1 MQFESEAPM
10 LLFDLFRNDH
20 DLVEIKAGKEV
31 MREGDP
37 GDVMYVLMAGEA
49 EITAGG
55 LSVEVARAGDI
66 LGEVALIDDTPRSA
80 TITARTD
87 CKLAV
92 IDRKRFHLLV
102 DENPDFALAVMRSM
116 VRRLK
121 QADQRMGG

>member
-1 MQFESEAPM
+1 MQ
-10 LLFDLFRNDH
+10 LFDLFRDDR
-20 DLVEIKAGKEV
+20 DLVEIKAGKEL

-37 GDVMYVLMAGEA
+37 GDVMYVLMSGEA

-55 LSVEVARAGDI
+55 LSVEVAKAGDI

-80 TITARTD
+80 TVTARTD

-92 IDRKRFHLLV
+92 IDHKRFHRLV
-102 DENPDFALAVMRSM
+102 EENPDFALAVMRSM
-116 VRRLK
+116 ARRLK